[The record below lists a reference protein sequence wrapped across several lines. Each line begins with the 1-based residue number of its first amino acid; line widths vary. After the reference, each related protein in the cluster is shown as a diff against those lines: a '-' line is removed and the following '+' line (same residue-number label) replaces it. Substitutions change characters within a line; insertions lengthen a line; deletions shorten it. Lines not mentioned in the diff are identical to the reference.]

1 MPYPKMPT
9 DQAPTAADRTI
20 CLQIEGMHCTGCA
33 NRIRQAIQDLPGVV
47 ETHVDLLTRRAYV
60 RVSPE
65 EGPSPE
71 ALSRAVSLAGYSAKV
86 LPGPQTTLLQ
96 EFLEESKAERQ
107 FWLLRFAVA
116 VGALVP
122 VLLLGFVPEVVGH
135 FSLLLQFLIGSPAI
149 FYSAWPYFRGAW
161 RRLLARSADM
171 DSLIS
176 LGTGAAAVGGI
187 LQVFYPSLLGHSGAL
202 VEWLGAHHSYFGE
215 ALLILSFVSLGKY
228 LEASARSRAG
238 NAIVSLLSL
247 APKSVP
253 LVRGETI
260 EEVPVEKVLPGQE
273 ILIRPGTTVP
283 LDGQVLSGTTAID
296 QSWLTG
302 EAMPVEV
309 GPGDIVYAGTHNVG
323 SGALR
328 VSVLRDADSTT
339 LAQII
344 RLAQEAQRQKPR
356 LARTADKLVEAL
368 VPVVLLVA
376 ATSFIIWA
384 FLANLSTGLAT
395 FIAVLVVACPC
406 AIGIATPMA
415 VMVGIGRGTQL
426 GILFKSGEAIETAAK
441 ITAVVLDKTGTVTLG
456 KPRVTEVVPAPG
468 ISEEQLLQVA
478 AAAERLSGHPFAE
491 AIVSAAEDR
500 GISVPLVDDLEVLP
514 GKGIRATL
522 EGRAILVGNERLFA
536 GTYID
541 LDPQRELVRQL
552 RRQGK
557 TPLWIAYDGRRLGV
571 IALSDPI
578 GPGSKEAVEELKKL
592 GLRVCLVSGDH
603 QLAVAA
609 IANELG
615 IDEVRAEVF
624 PDQKVQIVQEL
635 QAAGHVVA
643 MIGDGIND
651 APAMMAAN
659 VGIAIGSAADIA
671 IEAAGVVLLRQNL
684 LSAVYALRLARVT
697 LRTIRENLFWALIYN
712 LCLIPLAAG
721 ILRPWWG
728 IIVPPALAAAAMAAS
743 DVCVVGNSLRLRWR
757 KS

>member
-1 MPYPKMPT
+1 MSRPNMT
-9 DQAPTAADRTI
+9 NNQVTTVADHTI
-20 CLQIEGMHCTGCA
+20 CLQIEGMHCAGCA
-33 NRIRQAIQDLPGVV
+33 ERIREAIRSLPGVL
-47 ETHVDLLTRRAYV
+47 ETEVDLLTHRAFV
-60 RVSPE
+60 RVDPH
-65 EGPSPE
+65 EGPPPE
-71 ALSRAVSLAGYSAKV
+71 AFYEAVNSAGYSAKM
-86 LPGPQTTLLQ
+86 LTGPQTSLLEQ
-96 EFLEESKAERQ
+96 FLDESEAEKR
-107 FWLLRFAVA
+107 FWLLRFGVA
-116 VGALVP
+116 LGALVP
-122 VLLLGFVPEVVGH
+122 ILVLGFLPGLVGH
-135 FSLLLQFLIGSPAI
+135 LSLSLQLLVGGPAI
-149 FYSAWPYFRGAW
+149 LYSAWPYFRGAW
-161 RRLLARSADM
+161 KRLLARSADM

-176 LGTGAAAVGGI
+176 LGTGAATLGGL
-187 LQVFYPSLLGHSGAL
+187 LQVFYPEALGHSEAF

-228 LEASARSRAG
+228 LEASARRKAG
-238 NAIVSLLSL
+238 SAMVGLLSL
-247 APKSVP
+247 APRTVP
-253 LVRGETI
+253 LLQGENV
-260 EEVPVEKVLPGQE
+260 EEVPVDKVFPGAQ
-273 ILIRPGTTVP
+273 ILVRPGTRIP
-283 LDGQVLSGTTAID
+283 LDGQVLSGTTTID

-302 EAMPVEV
+302 ESMPVEV
-309 GPGDIVYAGTHNVG
+309 APGDTVYAGTHNVG

-328 VSVLRDADSTT
+328 VVVLRDAGTTT

-356 LARTADKLVEAL
+356 LARAADKLVELL

-376 ATSFIIWA
+376 VVG
-384 FLANLSTGLAT
+384 FLTWTLAAGLNTGLAT
-395 FIAVLVVACPC
+395 FVAVLVVACPC

-415 VMVGIGRGTQL
+415 VMVGIGLGTQL
-426 GILFKSGEAIETAAK
+426 GILFKRGEIIETAAK
-441 ITAVVLDKTGTVTLG
+441 VTAVVLDKTGTVTLG

-557 TPLWIAYDGRRLGV
+557 TPLWVAYDGRRLGV

-578 GPGSKEAVEELKKL
+578 GPGSKQAVEELKKL
-592 GLRVCLVSGDH
+592 GLRICLVSGDH

-609 IANELG
+609 IAKELG
-615 IDEVRAEVF
+615 IEEVRAEVF

-697 LRTIRENLFWALIYN
+697 LRTIRENLFWAFIYN

-728 IIVPPALAAAAMAAS
+728 ITVPPALAAAAMAAS

-757 KS
+757 KA